1 MMFAGVVDGV
11 FGNFHHEVFA
21 GHFGLAAK
29 YYTHFTSPIRR
40 YPDLQIHRIIKEN
53 IRGRMDAQ
61 REEHYNT
68 ILPEVARQSS
78 ECERRAE
85 EAERET
91 VKLKKVEYM
100 RDRIVEEFDGVISG
114 LTKWGAYVELENTIE
129 GLVHVTNMRDDHYD
143 YREEQYE
150 LVGEHTR
157 KVYKLG
163 QKVRVRVL
171 DADRLQR
178 TIDFEFCETED

>member
-1 MMFAGVVDGV
+1 
-11 FGNFHHEVFA
+11 
-21 GHFGLAAK
+21 
-29 YYTHFTSPIRR
+29 
-40 YPDLQIHRIIKEN
+40 
-53 IRGRMDAQ
+53 
-61 REEHYNT
+61 
-68 ILPEVARQSS
+68 
-78 ECERRAE
+78 
-85 EAERET
+85 
-91 VKLKKVEYM
+91 M
-100 RDRIVEEFDGVISG
+100 RDRIGEEFDGVISG

-178 TIDFEFCETED
+178 TIDFEFCEAEDL